1 MKKRITAIAL
11 TLALA
16 ATMTFPV
23 SAADSYTT
31 IDEKSDV
38 QSASTQLNFQV
49 NPTYSVTIPAEVKLS
64 ENVFYDYYAQQDD
77 IIAKDVKLPEGATLN
92 VTLESDY
99 KLEVE
104 GADDYA
110 LPYIVQA
117 SEINDTASGRYPNNV
132 TAQNNLAAAFVSSAD
147 EQKVRLNF
155 QTEDAPKYAGTY
167 TDTVTFNIA
176 IQQSYFIDRKE

>member
-1 MKKRITAIAL
+1 MAFPIPAVN
-11 TLALA
+11 
-16 ATMTFPV
+16 ATEIKE
-23 SAADSYTT
+23 DS
-31 IDEKSDV
+31 V
-38 QSASTQLNFQV
+38 PQSTETQLSFQV
-49 NPTYSVTIPAEVKLS
+49 APTYSVTIPAEVKLS

-92 VTLESDY
+92 VTLVSDY

-110 LPYIVQA
+110 LSYIVQA
-117 SEINDTASGRYPNNV
+117 SEINETTAGYPIDL

-176 IQQSYFIDRKE
+176 IQQLSSGSGE